1 MNVVFPNRSPLSVK
15 ELNHVLDFME
25 PLDQVSFSLISKAT
39 KSIIVSRNLFAGS
52 IHLFVDDAFKI
63 SMYTP
68 DGKIILGLSQKNED
82 WNGGDPVKLIAADIV
97 EVDHETEEESQTY
110 QWRKEGF
117 GIKNWINH
125 IMKINHSQSIHH
137 IYFYE
142 GGERI
147 DIDSVVNAIGGLTV
161 NYLCTMPG
169 CSERY
174 RHLVDQKVHVE
185 NLNIFSN
192 TFQGNEEIRKHLIQN
207 YSQIVD
213 VSFSSI
219 TFRLDDFLMMNCEEL
234 FTAGIPLKTANQFL
248 KIWRTGCKIRLKK
261 LRIGFPSTM
270 ILDKDVI
277 LKGIAHIEL
286 EDNAYK
292 INGANGSLATVF
304 IDPEQSV
311 VEFVVSEG

>member
-1 MNVVFPNRSPLSVK
+1 MNVVIPNRSPLSVK

-39 KSIIVSRNLFAGS
+39 KSMIVSRNLFSGS
-52 IHLFVDDAFKI
+52 IHLFVDDVFKI

-68 DGKIILGLSQKNED
+68 DGKIILRLSQKNED
-82 WNGGDPVKLIAADIV
+82 WNGGDPVKLIAADVLEV
-97 EVDHETEEESQTY
+97 EHETEEGSQTY

-125 IMKINHSQSIHH
+125 IMEINHSQGIHH

-161 NYLCTMPG
+161 NYLCVMSG

-174 RHLVDQKVHVE
+174 CQLIHQKVHVE
-185 NLNIFSN
+185 NITILSN
-192 TFQGNEEIRKHLIQN
+192 TFQGNEEMRKHLIQN
-207 YSQIVD
+207 YSQIFNA
-213 VSFSSI
+213 SFSGVV
-219 TFRLDDFLMMNCEEL
+219 LALNDFLMMNCEEL
-234 FTAGIPLKTANQFL
+234 FTAGIPLKTINQFL
-248 KIWRTGCKIRLKK
+248 KIWRTGCKSHLKR

-270 ILDKDVI
+270 FLDKNVI

-311 VEFVVSEG
+311 VELVVFDN